1 MVTCNKIPL
10 AQHGRREMRL
20 KLNTITLRE
29 ALLAHT
35 NSRGTEQTNQAGG
48 FKAFSLQGQLQ
59 FTGWWHT
66 GRNRSVP
73 TETANVCDY

>member
-1 MVTCNKIPL
+1 MLYKPLYPAGQTVVMVTCNKIPL

-35 NSRGTEQTNQAGG
+35 NSRRNQADVPCRG
-48 FKAFSLQGQLQ
+48 FKVLVSQVSHSLEGGDIL
-59 FTGWWHT
+59 
-66 GRNRSVP
+66 
-73 TETANVCDY
+73 